1 MQFSIAAQLKQPG
14 LVGHYEA
21 DVHLPAQSYMGRT
34 VAFHGPL
41 HVEARY
47 VYDGES
53 LLVQGTVTA
62 ILNSVCAL
70 CTKEFQEPFSFDFEE
85 RFVKDPDPE
94 DECYPMGSE
103 ALDLTQAVL
112 DNLFLNLPLQSLCKE
127 DCKGLCPVCGCD
139 LNTVQCAC
147 VRETEPQRE
156 MPFAQL
162 GALLNH
168 DKEV

>member
-1 MQFSIAAQLKQPG
+1 
-14 LVGHYEA
+14 
-21 DVHLPAQSYMGRT
+21 
-34 VAFHGPL
+34 
-41 HVEARY
+41 
-47 VYDGES
+47 
-53 LLVQGTVTA
+53 
-62 ILNSVCAL
+62 
-70 CTKEFQEPFSFDFEE
+70 
-85 RFVKDPDPE
+85 
-94 DECYPMGSE
+94 MGSE

>member
-62 ILNSVCAL
+62 ILNSVWNFKSLSAL
-70 CTKEFQEPFSFDFEE
+70 ILRS
-85 RFVKDPDPE
+85 
-94 DECYPMGSE
+94 GSSKIPTRRTSVILW
-103 ALDLTQAVL
+103 AA
-112 DNLFLNLPLQSLCKE
+112 
-127 DCKGLCPVCGCD
+127 
-139 LNTVQCAC
+139 
-147 VRETEPQRE
+147 RRWI
-156 MPFAQL
+156 
-162 GALLNH
+162 
-168 DKEV
+168 